1 MLGESYP
8 PTPPNMDAIH
18 LHRKQWGILSC
29 FRKISCMS
37 WKKHE
42 TRSFRK
48 LITIREWMD
57 YTGMTKPTVLRELEE
72 YKKDDEYDSRDI
84 FSTFDFLL
92 HLVITKSSLK
102 INPNKISKFTFL
114 VSMLSGILKE
124 RPQSQPSTK
133 SESSA

>member
-1 MLGESYP
+1 
-8 PTPPNMDAIH
+8 
-18 LHRKQWGILSC
+18 
-29 FRKISCMS
+29 MS

-48 LITIREWMD
+48 LITIQEWMD
-57 YTGMTKPTVLRELEE
+57 YTGMTKTEILRELEE

-84 FSTFDFLL
+84 YSTFDFLL
-92 HLVITKSSLK
+92 HLVITNSGLE
-102 INPNKISKFTFL
+102 INPNKISQFTFL

>member
-1 MLGESYP
+1 MGW
-8 PTPPNMDAIH
+8 T
-18 LHRKQWGILSC
+18 
-29 FRKISCMS
+29 
-37 WKKHE
+37 KHE

-57 YTGMTKPTVLRELEE
+57 YTGMTKPAILRELEE

-92 HLVITKSSLK
+92 HLVITNSGLK
-102 INPNKISKFTFL
+102 INPNKISKYTFL
-114 VSMLSGILKE
+114 VSMLSGIVKE
-124 RPQSQPSTK
+124 NPQSQPSTK

>member
-1 MLGESYP
+1 MGW
-8 PTPPNMDAIH
+8 T
-18 LHRKQWGILSC
+18 
-29 FRKISCMS
+29 
-37 WKKHE
+37 KHE

-57 YTGMTKPTVLRELEE
+57 YTGMTKPAILRELEE

-92 HLVITKSSLK
+92 HLVITNSGLK
-102 INPNKISKFTFL
+102 INPNKISQFTFL
-114 VSMLSGILKE
+114 VSMLSGIVKE

>member
-1 MLGESYP
+1 MGW
-8 PTPPNMDAIH
+8 T
-18 LHRKQWGILSC
+18 
-29 FRKISCMS
+29 
-37 WKKHE
+37 KHE

-57 YTGMTKPTVLRELEE
+57 YTGMTKPAILRELEE

-92 HLVITKSSLK
+92 HLVITTSGLK
-102 INPNKISKFTFL
+102 INPNKISKYTFL
-114 VSMLSGILKE
+114 VSMLSGIVKE
-124 RPQSQPSTK
+124 NPQSQPSTK

>member
-1 MLGESYP
+1 MGWTKY
-8 PTPPNMDAIH
+8 
-18 LHRKQWGILSC
+18 
-29 FRKISCMS
+29 
-37 WKKHE
+37 E

-57 YTGMTKPTVLRELEE
+57 YTGMTKPAILRELEE

-84 FSTFDFLL
+84 FSTFDLLL
-92 HLVITKSSLK
+92 HLVITNSGLK
-102 INPNKISKFTFL
+102 INLNKTSKYTFL
-114 VSMLSGILKE
+114 VSMLSGIVKE